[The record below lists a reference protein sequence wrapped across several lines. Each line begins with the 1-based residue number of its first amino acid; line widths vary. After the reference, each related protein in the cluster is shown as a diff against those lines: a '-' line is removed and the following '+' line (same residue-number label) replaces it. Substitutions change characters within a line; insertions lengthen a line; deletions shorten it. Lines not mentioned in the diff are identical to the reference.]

1 MRALIPLMLAPL
13 VVAGPVSAQSAD
25 PHAGHDMSVMGQVP
39 PAKPAPVDPHAGHDM
54 SGQGMSGMTMAPARQ
69 TPVQMPAPAA
79 DPHAGHDMSSMP
91 GMDMGA
97 MDHSAMGHDM
107 AGPPDTA
114 TSADDGG
121 RPPREPTPAAALS
134 GPTYAADRYFDPT
147 AMAAAR
153 AAMLAE
159 NGDVRLSA
167 VLVDRLEAGFGDGER
182 SYLWDT
188 QGWTGGDINRFWWK
202 SEGQGDF
209 NGKLEDAEVQALYS
223 RAIRP
228 FWDVQAGVR
237 QTFRPDLKD
246 TTDLVLGVQGLAP
259 YWFEVDAAAFLST
272 EGDLS
277 ARVEVEYDQRITQK
291 WILQPRAEIT
301 LAASDVPEIE
311 VGSGLSTLELGLRL
325 RYEIRREFAPYVGVE
340 WNRRFG
346 DTRDLVEARGGEAE
360 DVRAVI
366 GLKSWF

>member
-1 MRALIPLMLAPL
+1 MRAFLPLVLAPL
-13 VVAGPVSAQSAD
+13 VVGAPALAQTAD
-25 PHAGHDMSVMGQVP
+25 PHAGHDMSAMGQAA

-54 SGQGMSGMTMAPARQ
+54 SGMSMAPARQ
-69 TPVQMPAPAA
+69 TPVQTPAPAA
-79 DPHAGHDMSSMP
+79 DPHAGHDMSMP

-97 MDHSAMGHDM
+97 MDHSAKGHGA
-107 AGPPDTA
+107 AGPPDTP
-114 TSADDGG
+114 TSADDAG
-121 RPPREPTPAAALS
+121 RPPLAPTPAAALS
-134 GPTYAADRYFDPT
+134 GPAYAADRYFDPT
-147 AMAAAR
+147 AMAEAR

-182 SYLWDT
+182 SYLWDA

-209 NGKLEDAEVQALYS
+209 NGKLEDAEGEALYS

-237 QTFRPDLKD
+237 QTYRPDLKD

-272 EGDLS
+272 DGDLS

-291 WILQPRAEIT
+291 WILQPRAEIA
-301 LAASDVPEIE
+301 LAASDVPAIE
-311 VGSGLSTLELGLRL
+311 VGSGLSMLELGLRL
-325 RYEIRREFAPYVGVE
+325 RYEIRREFAPYIGIE
-340 WNRRFG
+340 WSRRFG

-360 DVRAVI
+360 DVRFVV